1 MVIIRLSRG
10 GSKKTPFYNVVVAD
24 SRNRRDGRFIERIG
38 FYNPMAKIGTEAL
51 RIDNERV
58 THWKGHGALLT
69 DSVNRL
75 VKLHAKG
82 PEAIVALKK
91 KDADKVEVR
100 KAKEAAK
107 KAEELKVA
115 MDAKEAEEKAKQAAF
130 DKADE
135 TRSKKVSLKKAP
147 WDESV
152 NEEDDDDDED
162 AAAPAVTTD
171 AAPVE
176 AAPEAAAPEATPT
189 EAVAPEEAPA
199 EATEP
204 PAESA

>member
-58 THWKGHGALLT
+58 THWKGHGALLS

-75 VKLHAKG
+75 VKLHSKG

-91 KDADKVEVR
+91 KDADKVEAR

-107 KAEELKVA
+107 KAEELKAA
-115 MDAKEAEEKAKQAAF
+115 MEAKEAEEKAKAAE
-130 DKADE
+130 A
-135 TRSKKVSLKKAP
+135 
-147 WDESV
+147 
-152 NEEDDDDDED
+152 
-162 AAAPAVTTD
+162 AAAPAPEAAPIEAAPE

-176 AAPEAAAPEATPT
+176 AAAPEAAPEA
-189 EAVAPEEAPA
+189 APA

>member
-58 THWKGHGALLT
+58 THWKGHGALLS

-91 KDADKVEVR
+91 KDADKVELR

-107 KAEELKVA
+107 KAEELKAA
-115 MDAKEAEEKAKQAAF
+115 MDAKEAEEKAKAAE
-130 DKADE
+130 A
-135 TRSKKVSLKKAP
+135 
-147 WDESV
+147 
-152 NEEDDDDDED
+152 
-162 AAAPAVTTD
+162 AAAPAPEEAPVEAVAPEVITE

-189 EAVAPEEAPA
+189 EAVAPEAAPA

>member
-58 THWKGHGALLT
+58 THWKGHGALLS

-115 MDAKEAEEKAKQAAF
+115 MDAKEAEEKAKAAE
-130 DKADE
+130 A
-135 TRSKKVSLKKAP
+135 
-147 WDESV
+147 
-152 NEEDDDDDED
+152 
-162 AAAPAVTTD
+162 AAAPAPEAAPTEAAAPEVTTD

>member
-58 THWKGHGALLT
+58 THWKGHGALLS
-69 DSVNRL
+69 DSVHRL

-91 KDADKVEVR
+91 KDADKVELR

-107 KAEELKVA
+107 KAEELKAA
-115 MDAKEAEEKAKQAAF
+115 MDAKEAEEKAKAAE
-130 DKADE
+130 A
-135 TRSKKVSLKKAP
+135 
-147 WDESV
+147 
-152 NEEDDDDDED
+152 
-162 AAAPAVTTD
+162 AAAPAEAAAPEVTAET
-171 AAPVE
+171 APVE
-176 AAPEAAAPEATPT
+176 AAPEAAPVEAAAPEA
-189 EAVAPEEAPA
+189 APA

>member
-38 FYNPMAKIGTEAL
+38 FYNPMAKMGTEAL

-58 THWKGHGALLT
+58 THWKGHGALLS

-75 VKLHAKG
+75 VKLHLKG

-91 KDADKVEVR
+91 KDADKVEAR

-107 KAEELKVA
+107 KAEELKAA
-115 MDAKEAEEKAKQAAF
+115 MDAKEAEEKAKAAE
-130 DKADE
+130 AE
-135 TRSKKVSLKKAP
+135 AAA
-147 WDESV
+147 
-152 NEEDDDDDED
+152 
-162 AAAPAVTTD
+162 AAAPAPE

-176 AAPEAAAPEATPT
+176 AAPEAAPVEAAAPEA
-189 EAVAPEEAPA
+189 APA

>member
-38 FYNPMAKIGTEAL
+38 FYNPMAKIGIEAL

-58 THWKGHGALLT
+58 MHWKGHGALLS

-115 MDAKEAEEKAKQAAF
+115 MDAKEAEEKSKAAEEKAKAAE
-130 DKADE
+130 A
-135 TRSKKVSLKKAP
+135 
-147 WDESV
+147 
-152 NEEDDDDDED
+152 
-162 AAAPAVTTD
+162 AAAPAPEEAPLEAAAPEVTTD

-176 AAPEAAAPEATPT
+176 AAP

-204 PAESA
+204 PAEGA

>member
-58 THWKGHGALLT
+58 THWKGHGALLS

-115 MDAKEAEEKAKQAAF
+115 MDAKEAEEKAKAAE
-130 DKADE
+130 A
-135 TRSKKVSLKKAP
+135 
-147 WDESV
+147 
-152 NEEDDDDDED
+152 
-162 AAAPAVTTD
+162 AAAPAPESAPAEAEAPEVTTE

-176 AAPEAAAPEATPT
+176 AAPEAAAPEAAAPEATPT

-204 PAESA
+204 PAEGA

>member
-58 THWKGHGALLT
+58 THWKGHGALLS

-75 VKLHAKG
+75 VKLHLKG
-82 PEAIVALKK
+82 PEAIVALKS
-91 KDADKVEVR
+91 KDADKVEAR
-100 KAKEAAK
+100 KAKEAAR

-115 MDAKEAEEKAKQAAF
+115 MDAKEAEEKAKAAE
-130 DKADE
+130 A
-135 TRSKKVSLKKAP
+135 KV
-147 WDESV
+147 
-152 NEEDDDDDED
+152 
-162 AAAPAVTTD
+162 AAEVAPAPE

-176 AAPEAAAPEATPT
+176 ASPEAAPIEAAAPDATP
-189 EAVAPEEAPA
+189 EAAPA
-199 EATEP
+199 EATQP

>member
-38 FYNPMAKIGTEAL
+38 FYNPMAKMGTEAL
-51 RIDNERV
+51 RIDNDRV
-58 THWKGHGALLT
+58 THWKGHGALLS

-75 VKLHAKG
+75 VKLHLKG

-91 KDADKVEVR
+91 KDADKIEAR

-107 KAEELKVA
+107 KAEELKAA
-115 MDAKEAEEKAKQAAF
+115 MDAKEAEEKAKAAE
-130 DKADE
+130 A
-135 TRSKKVSLKKAP
+135 
-147 WDESV
+147 
-152 NEEDDDDDED
+152 
-162 AAAPAVTTD
+162 AAAPAPEVAPAEATPE

-176 AAPEAAAPEATPT
+176 AVAPEAA
-189 EAVAPEEAPA
+189 PA
-199 EATEP
+199 ETTEP

>member
-1 MVIIRLSRG
+1 
-10 GSKKTPFYNVVVAD
+10 VAD

-58 THWKGHGALLT
+58 THWKGHGALLS
-69 DSVNRL
+69 DSVHRL

-91 KDADKVEVR
+91 KDADKVELR

-107 KAEELKVA
+107 KAEELKAA
-115 MDAKEAEEKAKQAAF
+115 MDAKEAEEKAKAAE
-130 DKADE
+130 A
-135 TRSKKVSLKKAP
+135 
-147 WDESV
+147 
-152 NEEDDDDDED
+152 
-162 AAAPAVTTD
+162 AAAPAEAAAPEVTAE

-176 AAPEAAAPEATPT
+176 AAPEAAPVEAAAPEA
-189 EAVAPEEAPA
+189 APA

>member
-38 FYNPMAKIGTEAL
+38 FYNPMAKLGTEAL

-58 THWKGHGALLT
+58 THWKGHGALLS
-69 DSVNRL
+69 DSVHRL
-75 VKLHAKG
+75 VKLHLKG

-91 KDADKVEVR
+91 KDVDKVETR

-107 KAEELKVA
+107 KAEELKAA
-115 MDAKEAEEKAKQAAF
+115 MDAKEAEEKAKAAE
-130 DKADE
+130 AE
-135 TRSKKVSLKKAP
+135 AAA
-147 WDESV
+147 
-152 NEEDDDDDED
+152 
-162 AAAPAVTTD
+162 AAAPALE

-176 AAPEAAAPEATPT
+176 AVPEAAPEEAAAPEA
-189 EAVAPEEAPA
+189 VPA

>member
-58 THWKGHGALLT
+58 THWKGHGALLS
-69 DSVNRL
+69 DSVHRL

-91 KDADKVEVR
+91 KDADKVELR

-107 KAEELKVA
+107 KAEELKAA
-115 MDAKEAEEKAKQAAF
+115 MDAKEAEEKAKAAE
-130 DKADE
+130 A
-135 TRSKKVSLKKAP
+135 
-147 WDESV
+147 
-152 NEEDDDDDED
+152 
-162 AAAPAVTTD
+162 AAAPAPEEAPAEAVATEVTSEAAPE

-176 AAPEAAAPEATPT
+176 AAAPEVAPEA
-189 EAVAPEEAPA
+189 APA

>member
-107 KAEELKVA
+107 KAEELKAA
-115 MDAKEAEEKAKQAAF
+115 MDAKEAEEKAKAAE
-130 DKADE
+130 A
-135 TRSKKVSLKKAP
+135 
-147 WDESV
+147 
-152 NEEDDDDDED
+152 
-162 AAAPAVTTD
+162 AAAPAPEEAPVEAVAPEVTTE
-171 AAPVE
+171 AAPVD
-176 AAPEAAAPEATPT
+176 AAPEAAAPEAATPT

>member
-58 THWKGHGALLT
+58 THWKGHGALLS

-115 MDAKEAEEKAKQAAF
+115 MDAKEAEEKAKAAE
-130 DKADE
+130 A
-135 TRSKKVSLKKAP
+135 
-147 WDESV
+147 
-152 NEEDDDDDED
+152 
-162 AAAPAVTTD
+162 AAAPAPESAPAEAAAPEVTTE

-204 PAESA
+204 PAEGA

>member
-58 THWKGHGALLT
+58 THWKGHGALLS

-115 MDAKEAEEKAKQAAF
+115 MDAKEAEEKAKAAE
-130 DKADE
+130 A
-135 TRSKKVSLKKAP
+135 
-147 WDESV
+147 
-152 NEEDDDDDED
+152 
-162 AAAPAVTTD
+162 AAAPA
-171 AAPVE
+171 PE
-176 AAPEAAAPEATPT
+176 AAPAEAAAPEATPT
-189 EAVAPEEAPA
+189 EAVAPEAAPA

>member
-58 THWKGHGALLT
+58 THWKGHGALLS
-69 DSVNRL
+69 DSVHRL

-91 KDADKVEVR
+91 KDADKVELR

-107 KAEELKVA
+107 KAEELKAA
-115 MDAKEAEEKAKQAAF
+115 MDAKEAEEKAKAAE
-130 DKADE
+130 A
-135 TRSKKVSLKKAP
+135 
-147 WDESV
+147 
-152 NEEDDDDDED
+152 
-162 AAAPAVTTD
+162 AAAPAPAEAAAPEVTAEVAPVEAATE

-176 AAPEAAAPEATPT
+176 AAAPEA
-189 EAVAPEEAPA
+189 APA

>member
-58 THWKGHGALLT
+58 MHWKGHGALLS

-75 VKLHAKG
+75 VKLHSKG

-91 KDADKVEVR
+91 KDADKVEAR

-107 KAEELKVA
+107 KAEELKAA
-115 MDAKEAEEKAKQAAF
+115 MEAKEAEEKAKAAE
-130 DKADE
+130 A
-135 TRSKKVSLKKAP
+135 
-147 WDESV
+147 
-152 NEEDDDDDED
+152 
-162 AAAPAVTTD
+162 AAAPAPE

-176 AAPEAAAPEATPT
+176 AAPEAAPVEAAAPEVAPEA
-189 EAVAPEEAPA
+189 APA

>member
-58 THWKGHGALLT
+58 THWKGHGALLS

-100 KAKEAAK
+100 KAKEVAK

-115 MDAKEAEEKAKQAAF
+115 MDAKEAEEKAKAAE
-130 DKADE
+130 A
-135 TRSKKVSLKKAP
+135 
-147 WDESV
+147 
-152 NEEDDDDDED
+152 
-162 AAAPAVTTD
+162 AAAPAPEAAPLETAAPEVTTD

-176 AAPEAAAPEATPT
+176 AAPEAADPEATPT
-189 EAVAPEEAPA
+189 EAVAPAEAPA

-204 PAESA
+204 PAEGA

>member
-58 THWKGHGALLT
+58 THWKGHGALLS

-115 MDAKEAEEKAKQAAF
+115 MDAKEAEEKAKAAE
-130 DKADE
+130 AAAATTPE
-135 TRSKKVSLKKAP
+135 AAP
-147 WDESV
+147 EITTEV
-152 NEEDDDDDED
+152 APAE
-162 AAAPAVTTD
+162 AAAPEVTTEV
-171 AAPVE
+171 APVE
-176 AAPEAAAPEATPT
+176 AAPEAAPLEAAAPEA
-189 EAVAPEEAPA
+189 APA

>member
-58 THWKGHGALLT
+58 THWKGHGALLS

-75 VKLHAKG
+75 VKLHSKG

-91 KDADKVEVR
+91 KDADKVEAR

-107 KAEELKVA
+107 KAEELKAA
-115 MDAKEAEEKAKQAAF
+115 MEAKEMEAKEAEEKAKAAE
-130 DKADE
+130 A
-135 TRSKKVSLKKAP
+135 
-147 WDESV
+147 
-152 NEEDDDDDED
+152 
-162 AAAPAVTTD
+162 AAAPAPE

-176 AAPEAAAPEATPT
+176 VAPEATPVEAAAPEA
-189 EAVAPEEAPA
+189 APEAAPA

>member
-58 THWKGHGALLT
+58 THWKGHGALLS
-69 DSVNRL
+69 DSVHRL

-91 KDADKVEVR
+91 KDADKVELR

-107 KAEELKVA
+107 KAEELKAA
-115 MDAKEAEEKAKQAAF
+115 MDAKEAEEKAKAAE
-130 DKADE
+130 A
-135 TRSKKVSLKKAP
+135 
-147 WDESV
+147 
-152 NEEDDDDDED
+152 
-162 AAAPAVTTD
+162 AAAPAPAEAAAPEVIAE

-176 AAPEAAAPEATPT
+176 AAPEAAPVEAAAPEA
-189 EAVAPEEAPA
+189 APA

>member
-58 THWKGHGALLT
+58 THWKGHGALLS

-75 VKLHAKG
+75 VKLHLKG

-91 KDADKVEVR
+91 KDADKVEAR

-107 KAEELKVA
+107 KAEELKAA
-115 MDAKEAEEKAKQAAF
+115 MDAKEAEEKGKAAEVE
-130 DKADE
+130 A
-135 TRSKKVSLKKAP
+135 AA
-147 WDESV
+147 
-152 NEEDDDDDED
+152 
-162 AAAPAVTTD
+162 AAAPAPE

-176 AAPEAAAPEATPT
+176 AAAEAAAPEATP
-189 EAVAPEEAPA
+189 EAAPA

>member
-58 THWKGHGALLT
+58 THWKGHGALLS

-75 VKLHAKG
+75 VKLHLKG

-91 KDADKVEVR
+91 KDADKVEAR

-107 KAEELKVA
+107 KAEELKAA
-115 MDAKEAEEKAKQAAF
+115 MDAKEAEEKAKAAE
-130 DKADE
+130 AE
-135 TRSKKVSLKKAP
+135 AAA
-147 WDESV
+147 
-152 NEEDDDDDED
+152 
-162 AAAPAVTTD
+162 AAAPAPE

-176 AAPEAAAPEATPT
+176 AAAEAAPAEAAAPEATP
-189 EAVAPEEAPA
+189 EAASA

>member
-115 MDAKEAEEKAKQAAF
+115 MDAKEAEEKAKAAE
-130 DKADE
+130 A
-135 TRSKKVSLKKAP
+135 
-147 WDESV
+147 
-152 NEEDDDDDED
+152 
-162 AAAPAVTTD
+162 AAAPAPEEAPVEAVAPEVITE

>member
-58 THWKGHGALLT
+58 THWKGHGALLS

-75 VKLHAKG
+75 VKLHSKG

-91 KDADKVEVR
+91 KDADKVEAR

-107 KAEELKVA
+107 KAEELKAA
-115 MDAKEAEEKAKQAAF
+115 MEAKEAEEKAKAA
-130 DKADE
+130 E
-135 TRSKKVSLKKAP
+135 
-147 WDESV
+147 
-152 NEEDDDDDED
+152 
-162 AAAPAVTTD
+162 AAVAPAPE

-176 AAPEAAAPEATPT
+176 AAPEAAAVEAAAPE
-189 EAVAPEEAPA
+189 VAPEAAPA

>member
-58 THWKGHGALLT
+58 THWKGHGALLS

-91 KDADKVEVR
+91 KDADKVELR

-115 MDAKEAEEKAKQAAF
+115 MDAKEEEEKAKAAE
-130 DKADE
+130 A
-135 TRSKKVSLKKAP
+135 
-147 WDESV
+147 
-152 NEEDDDDDED
+152 
-162 AAAPAVTTD
+162 AAAPATEEAPAEAAAPEVTTE

>member
-58 THWKGHGALLT
+58 THWKGHGALLS

-75 VKLHAKG
+75 VKLHSKG

-91 KDADKVEVR
+91 KDADKVEAR

-107 KAEELKVA
+107 KAEELKAA
-115 MDAKEAEEKAKQAAF
+115 MEAKEAEEKAKAAE
-130 DKADE
+130 A
-135 TRSKKVSLKKAP
+135 
-147 WDESV
+147 
-152 NEEDDDDDED
+152 
-162 AAAPAVTTD
+162 AAAPAPE

-176 AAPEAAAPEATPT
+176 AAPEAAPVEAAAPEIAPEA
-189 EAVAPEEAPA
+189 APA

>member
-58 THWKGHGALLT
+58 THWKGHGALLS

-75 VKLHAKG
+75 VKLHLKG
-82 PEAIVALKK
+82 PDAIVALKK
-91 KDADKVEVR
+91 KDADKIEAR
-100 KAKEAAK
+100 KAKEATK
-107 KAEELKVA
+107 KAEELKAA
-115 MDAKEAEEKAKQAAF
+115 MEAKEAEEKTKAAE
-130 DKADE
+130 AA
-135 TRSKKVSLKKAP
+135 TASAP
-147 WDESV
+147 
-152 NEEDDDDDED
+152 EE
-162 AAAPAVTTD
+162 AAPVETAPE

-176 AAPEAAAPEATPT
+176 AAAPEVAPEA
-189 EAVAPEEAPA
+189 APA

>member
-58 THWKGHGALLT
+58 THWKGHGALLS

-91 KDADKVEVR
+91 KDADKVELR

-107 KAEELKVA
+107 KAEELKAA
-115 MDAKEAEEKAKQAAF
+115 MDAKEAEEKAKAAE
-130 DKADE
+130 A
-135 TRSKKVSLKKAP
+135 
-147 WDESV
+147 
-152 NEEDDDDDED
+152 
-162 AAAPAVTTD
+162 AAAPVEAAAPEVTAE

-176 AAPEAAAPEATPT
+176 AAPEAAPVEAAAPEA
-189 EAVAPEEAPA
+189 APA

>member
-38 FYNPMAKIGTEAL
+38 FYNPMAKMGTEAL

-58 THWKGHGALLT
+58 THWKGHGALLS

-75 VKLHAKG
+75 VKLHLKG

-91 KDADKVEVR
+91 KDADKIEAR

-107 KAEELKVA
+107 KAEELKAA
-115 MDAKEAEEKAKQAAF
+115 MDAKEAEEKAKAAE
-130 DKADE
+130 A
-135 TRSKKVSLKKAP
+135 
-147 WDESV
+147 
-152 NEEDDDDDED
+152 
-162 AAAPAVTTD
+162 AAAPAPEV
-171 AAPVE
+171 APAE
-176 AAPEAAAPEATPT
+176 ATPEATPV
-189 EAVAPEEAPA
+189 EAVAPEAAPA
-199 EATEP
+199 EVTEP

>member
-58 THWKGHGALLT
+58 THWKGHGALLS

-91 KDADKVEVR
+91 KDADKVELR

-115 MDAKEAEEKAKQAAF
+115 MDAKEAEEKVKAA
-130 DKADE
+130 E
-135 TRSKKVSLKKAP
+135 
-147 WDESV
+147 
-152 NEEDDDDDED
+152 
-162 AAAPAVTTD
+162 AAAAEEATAEAPAPEVTTE

-176 AAPEAAAPEATPT
+176 AAPEAPAPEATPI
-189 EAVAPEEAPA
+189 EAAAPEAAPA

>member
-58 THWKGHGALLT
+58 THWKGHGALLS

-75 VKLHAKG
+75 VKLHLKG
-82 PEAIVALKK
+82 PDAIVALKK
-91 KDADKVEVR
+91 KDADKVEAR

-107 KAEELKVA
+107 KAEELKAA
-115 MDAKEAEEKAKQAAF
+115 MEAKEAEEKAKAAE
-130 DKADE
+130 A
-135 TRSKKVSLKKAP
+135 
-147 WDESV
+147 
-152 NEEDDDDDED
+152 
-162 AAAPAVTTD
+162 AAAPAPE

-176 AAPEAAAPEATPT
+176 AAPEAAPVEAAAPEVAPEA
-189 EAVAPEEAPA
+189 APA